1 MAYRNIEEEVGGRIK
16 NVRPSKKEGFA
27 QDKKTKD
34 MTKQRRQRFEEK
46 RSEFAD

>member
-1 MAYRNIEEEVGGRIK
+1 MAYRNTEEVGGRIK

-34 MTKQRRQRFEEK
+34 LSKQRRQRFEEK